1 MSVTGCIRLARP
13 HVPFI
18 IMASTRG
25 EKELRT
31 DWDEFE
37 NVGKQ
42 VRLLPEGIEGIK
54 TIVLSKDK
62 ELM

>member
-1 MSVTGCIRLARP
+1 
-13 HVPFI
+13 
-18 IMASTRG
+18 MANTRG

-31 DWDEFE
+31 DWPFE
-37 NVGKQ
+37 EGLTARTESQTGRQMN
-42 VRLLPEGIEGIK
+42 LLPEGINGIK

>member
-1 MSVTGCIRLARP
+1 
-13 HVPFI
+13 
-18 IMASTRG
+18 MANTRG

-31 DWDEFE
+31 DWPFE
-37 NVGKQ
+37 EGLTARTQKQ
-42 VRLLPEGIEGIK
+42 EGRQSRLEPEGIDGIK

>member
-1 MSVTGCIRLARP
+1 
-13 HVPFI
+13 
-18 IMASTRG
+18 MANTRG

-42 VRLLPEGIEGIK
+42 VRLLPQGINGIT
-54 TIVLSKDK
+54 TIVLSKDR